1 MKNITIRKYSHK
13 WKETNLLD
21 DLKFREI
28 AKSKSAIEEILRE
41 ILKDNKL
48 EVVSSVEQRNKCKF
62 YFHGVILDCECK
74 LSTNEIVNIE
84 VQVENND
91 DPILRMRYNQ
101 SLLTIENSPKN
112 KDFKYKAI
120 PKIISIMFCDFDL
133 FKMNEPIYEVKK
145 FVNGSDIEVNNGVR
159 EIYVNLKSKA
169 DDEKLTALF
178 EILKTDKYIN
188 ENFFPNLSKKKRE
201 IVNLEIGGQS
211 MSGLTLEIYKDGE
224 KVGIKKGM
232 EKGIEK
238 GYSYAIKELIK
249 KGIIT
254 ETEGKKI
261 LKNRNNLISK

>member
-1 MKNITIRKYSHK
+1 M
-13 WKETNLLD
+13 L
-21 DLKFREI
+21 
-28 AKSKSAIEEILRE
+28 
-41 ILKDNKL
+41 
-48 EVVSSVEQRNKCKF
+48 
-62 YFHGVILDCECK
+62 
-74 LSTNEIVNIE
+74 
-84 VQVENND
+84 
-91 DPILRMRYNQ
+91 
-101 SLLTIENSPKN
+101 
-112 KDFKYKAI
+112 
-120 PKIISIMFCDFDL
+120 CDFDL

-145 FVNGSDIEVNNGVR
+145 FVNSSDIEVNNGVR

-169 DDEKLTALF
+169 NNKKITALF

-224 KVGIKKGM
+224 KD
-232 EKGIEK
+232 GIEK